1 MSVRQIIRIDEAK
14 CTGCGECIPGCPEGA
29 LQVIDGKARLISD
42 LCCDGLGACIG
53 TCPVDAIT
61 IEEREAE
68 PYDERRV
75 MENIARQ
82 GPNVINAH
90 LEHLREHGEF
100 ELLKTA
106 LDFLKERGIRVPMS
120 PPTAHGGG
128 GCPGSRMVQFEE
140 KAPAGAPPA
149 GRAVSRLRQWPVQIT
164 LVPPQAPYLKGADV
178 ALIADCVPFAYA
190 NLHEDFLKGRVVLVG
205 CPKLDDVEF
214 YRTKLAEVFRQNDV
228 KSIEIVHMEVPCCF
242 GLVHVL
248 RLALEDAGKDI
259 PVTETTISIRG
270 EVLEKAPLPKAAAAR

>member
-1 MSVRQIIRIDEAK
+1 
-14 CTGCGECIPGCPEGA
+14 
-29 LQVIDGKARLISD
+29 
-42 LCCDGLGACIG
+42 
-53 TCPVDAIT
+53 
-61 IEEREAE
+61 
-68 PYDERRV
+68 
-75 MENIARQ
+75 
-82 GPNVINAH
+82 
-90 LEHLREHGEF
+90 
-100 ELLKTA
+100 
-106 LDFLKERGIRVPMS
+106 
-120 PPTAHGGG
+120 
-128 GCPGSRMVQFEE
+128 
-140 KAPAGAPPA
+140 
-149 GRAVSRLRQWPVQIT
+149 VQIT